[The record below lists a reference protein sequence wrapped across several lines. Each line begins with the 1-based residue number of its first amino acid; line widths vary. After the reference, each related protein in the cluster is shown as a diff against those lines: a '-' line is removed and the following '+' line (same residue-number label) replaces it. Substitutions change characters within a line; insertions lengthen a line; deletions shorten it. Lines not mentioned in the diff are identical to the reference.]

1 MGRYGRLSRVAEELV
16 PNWKGDPHYR
26 HREMVVAKLDITT
39 KNLGRMLS
47 PQEVRLFNKLIR
59 RWMYSLGLPRG
70 KWGLLLC
77 DEFGGHNTN
86 LHAHG
91 VYVGPWV
98 PQRVLSERW
107 REVCAGT
114 VFEGSYIVSIKRAR
128 SFVHALAHALKYPG
142 KYVSASDPER
152 LAELEAAFHRVRRV
166 HALGAFYNA
175 APDEPGDDEA
185 GDGDVCPE
193 CGSAMIKRGS
203 WEPVSKLEA
212 EGRVDLCEYSRR
224 RARKRAFPD
233 VPGG

>member
-59 RWMYSLGLPRG
+59 KLMYSLGLPPG
-70 KWGLLLC
+70 KWGVLLC

-86 LHAHG
+86 LHAHC

-98 PQRVLSERW
+98 PQAELSRRW

-128 SFVHALAHALKYPG
+128 SFPHALAHALKYPG

-152 LAELEAAFHRVRRV
+152 LAELEATFHGVRRV

-185 GDGDVCPE
+185 CDGDVCPE

-212 EGRVDLCEYSRR
+212 EGRVDLCEYRR
-224 RARKRAFPD
+224 RQARKRAFPD